1 MPDALLAPRDVIPH
15 REPFLLLTAVSELE
29 EGVRAVGHW
38 QLTGEEP
45 FFDGHF
51 PGRPTLPG
59 VLMCESIAQLGA
71 YALLSDEAFAG
82 RLVLFG
88 GIDRVR
94 FRRQVLPGDRL
105 DLEVDLGPVSRMAGR
120 GSGRAS
126 VGGET
131 ACECDLFFV
140 FTDA

>member
-82 RLVLFG
+82 RLAQFG

-94 FRRQVLPGDRL
+94 FRRQVLPGDSL
-105 DLEVDLGPVSRMAGR
+105 DLEVDLGRVSRMAGR
-120 GSGRAS
+120 GRRLPA
-126 VGGET
+126 
-131 ACECDLFFV
+131 A
-140 FTDA
+140 

>member
-82 RLVLFG
+82 RLALFG

-105 DLEVDLGPVSRMAGR
+105 DLEIDLGRGSRMAGR

-131 ACECDLFFV
+131 ACECDLLFV

>member
-29 EGVRAVGHW
+29 EGGRAVGHW

-82 RLVLFG
+82 RLALFG

-105 DLEVDLGPVSRMAGR
+105 DLEVDLGRVSRMAGR

-131 ACECDLFFV
+131 ACECDLLFV